1 MKLNQIECICGLP
14 FLCLLPLPLL
24 PPFDFLSELIL
35 SNVDADVSGN
45 WQCHVTS
52 SRGNSS
58 IGMEI
63 VVLET
68 SALYCSAERVTGNKG
83 DFRCAKDKKH
93 KPIVFQ
99 STTHIQYSCIH
110 FIFSSRCSISIRLI
124 KSVYSGILSKQQI
137 FCGIT
142 IQILHKP
149 ANYTH
154 LSFFM
159 IINYVYGW
167 QGTTQQL
174 MRRSRIPSSA

>member
-1 MKLNQIECICGLP
+1 MHLWTLKT
-14 FLCLLPLPLL
+14 LLSLPLL
-24 PPFDFLSELIL
+24 SPLHFLSEVIL

-63 VVLET
+63 VVLEM

-83 DFRCAKDKKH
+83 DFRCAKDKQQNSSFH
-93 KPIVFQ
+93 SPQ
-99 STTHIQYSCIH
+99 HIQYTIFMHPH
-110 FIFSSRCSISIRLI
+110 FFSSRCSISIRLI
-124 KSVYSGILSKQQI
+124 KGLSDGILSKQQI

-142 IQILHKP
+142 IQILQKP

-159 IINYVYGW
+159 IINHVYGW
-167 QGTTQQL
+167 QSTTQEL
-174 MRRSRIPSSA
+174 MRRS

>member
-1 MKLNQIECICGLP
+1 MHLWTYKSII
-14 FLCLLPLPLL
+14 PLPLL
-24 PPFDFLSELIL
+24 PPFHFLSELIL

-83 DFRCAKDKKH
+83 DFRCAKQKKH
-93 KPIVFQ
+93 KPIVSQ
-99 STTHIQYSCIH
+99 STTHNIH
-110 FIFSSRCSISIRLI
+110 FYIHAFFFSSRCNISIRLI
-124 KSVYSGILSKQQI
+124 KRICNSILSKQQI

-142 IQILHKP
+142 IWILPNQQI
-149 ANYTH
+149 TH
-154 LSFFM
+154 TSHFLWSLTMSVAGRAALS
-159 IINYVYGW
+159 
-167 QGTTQQL
+167 
-174 MRRSRIPSSA
+174 S